1 MIGAKSSFSRRSR
14 LSLVLGAIGIS
25 ALVLSACASAPEG
38 GGSEDTGGD
47 SGEST
52 ETAAAGG
59 SEITI
64 VLPEEPRNLAAWN
77 AYGNDGFPILR
88 NTHEALVNR
97 DPDTNEL
104 VGELASSWEQVD
116 DTNWQFTLREGVTF
130 HDGTPFNAEAAAAG
144 LNYVLSEENGFPVRN
159 FLGSQTNA
167 TAASEYVLNVETVDP
182 DPILDLRLY
191 FVAIPSY
198 AAIEA
203 DPDSFESN
211 PVGTGPYVLD
221 EWNRG
226 TSITLSAN
234 PDWWGNAAGDEAKGT
249 QNISSATF
257 LFRPEPT
264 VRSAMVASGEADFAR
279 WITPEDCDAASD
291 YTCVGGPTVETAI
304 LRLDTPHIAMSDVR
318 VRQAVALS
326 FDKEVIMND
335 ILGGGATVPQIV
347 APTTLGF
354 NDSLEPF
361 AYDPERASAL
371 VAEAAA
377 DGVDVSAEIVVAAR
391 EGFIPK
397 AGEITTLIADGLNAI
412 GLNATTAVLET
423 APAEEQWSLGFE
435 NIPDDRGWAGFWFH
449 GNELFDYSASV
460 GGYYTCDGAPS
471 AYCNPTVDSLYA
483 EALQLSGDER
493 DSKLQEIAAIVYDDA
508 AIVPVGQPSFFFGL
522 GDRVDWEPRAD
533 GFILLKEIT
542 LQ

>member
-1 MIGAKSSFSRRSR
+1 MNHVVR
-14 LSLVLGAIGIS
+14 S
-25 ALVLSACASAPEG
+25 ALAALLATSLSIGVAQDLVMATSAQPDMLDPHG
-38 GGSEDTGGD
+38 TSATSAFQSTKSIYDTLVEVGRDG
-47 SGEST
+47 
-52 ETAAAGG
+52 
-59 SEITI
+59 TI
-64 VLPEEPRNLAAWN
+64 QPLLATSWSISD
-77 AYGNDGFPILR
+77 DGTVWTFDLA
-88 NTHEALVNR
+88 EA
-97 DPDTNEL
+97 
-104 VGELASSWEQVD
+104 
-116 DTNWQFTLREGVTF
+116 TF
-130 HDGTPFNAEAAAAG
+130 HDGTPFNAETAAAG

-167 TAASEYVLNVETVDP
+167 TAVSEYVLNVETVDP

-234 PDWWGNAAGDEAKGT
+234 PDWWGNAAGDEAKGA

-291 YTCVGGPTVETAI
+291 YTCVGGPTIESAM

-318 VRQAVALS
+318 VRQAIALA

-335 ILGGGATVPQIV
+335 ILGGGITVPQIV

-361 AYDPERASAL
+361 PYDPERASAL

-423 APAEEQWSLGFE
+423 APAEEQWTLGYE

-460 GGYYTCDGAPS
+460 GGYYTCGGPVS
-471 AYCNPTVDSLYA
+471 AYCNETVDSLYA